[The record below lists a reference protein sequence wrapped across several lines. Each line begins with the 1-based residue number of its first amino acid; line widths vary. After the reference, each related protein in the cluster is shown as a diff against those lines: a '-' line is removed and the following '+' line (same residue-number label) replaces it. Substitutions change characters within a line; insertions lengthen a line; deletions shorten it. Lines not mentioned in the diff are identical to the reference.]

1 MTAIVLAEARYARA
15 FISAAARGGNPTW
28 VLPVGMEPGASAAAV
43 DMARALARETSVEVT
58 LEAAGRDFRFIAP
71 DGELSLCLHGLLGG
85 LALAR
90 SEGRITG
97 EGRAVAVTTPSGELT
112 ARVEVV
118 DAMTFEVSVELGRQL
133 LSPVEVGPEMRAALA
148 AALGLTPG
156 DLPARLWNAGGARL
170 KTLIPLERR
179 ERLKAMTVD
188 PAAVERIAAQLGCTG
203 LYAFVVEHADATR
216 AHLAVRHFPAGIGI
230 VEDPATGG
238 SAAAPA
244 LWLRRV
250 GGHPGLEHLTLAQ
263 GEDMGRPCRLVVEHT
278 GDDDATGWRVGGRVV
293 LEPSPPVVRSGRG

>member
-1 MTAIVLAEARYARA
+1 MSAEARYARA
-15 FISAAARGGNPTW
+15 FISSDARGGNATW
-28 VLPVGMEPGASAAAV
+28 VLPVGMEPGAAAAAV
-43 DMARALARETSVEVT
+43 DTARALARETGIEVT

-90 SEGRITG
+90 NEGRIP
-97 EGRAVAVTTPSGELT
+97 EERRAVTVTTPSGELT
-112 ARVEVV
+112 ARVEAV
-118 DAMTFEVSVELGRQL
+118 DATSFEVSVELGRQHL
-133 LSPVEVGPEMRAALA
+133 VPVEIGQELRAALA

-156 DLPARLWNAGGARL
+156 DMPERLWNAGGARL
-170 KTLIPLERR
+170 KTLIPLGRR
-179 ERLKAMTVD
+179 ERLTAVNVN
-188 PAAVERIAAQLGCTG
+188 PAAVERIASQLGCTG
-203 LYAFVVEHADATR
+203 LYAFVVERADATR
-216 AHLAVRHFPAGIGI
+216 AHLAVRQFPAGIGI

-244 LWLRRV
+244 LWLRRE
-250 GGHPGLEHLTLAQ
+250 GGHSRLAHLTLAQ

-293 LEPSPPVVRSGRG
+293 LEPSPPNIRSGHG